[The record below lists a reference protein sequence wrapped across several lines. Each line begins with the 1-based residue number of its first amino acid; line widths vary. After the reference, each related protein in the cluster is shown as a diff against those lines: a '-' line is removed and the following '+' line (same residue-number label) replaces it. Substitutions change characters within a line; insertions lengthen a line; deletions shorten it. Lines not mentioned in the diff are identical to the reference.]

1 MPQVDNNERE
11 GLLTTIRARRKWYL
25 GLYFL
30 QIVAW
35 LLLLVVTEVY
45 NVESTDIMG
54 KRVLGAAVTMSFIG
68 QGTLVTT
75 ILLIDVIFDGCR
87 YLIGK
92 GAEIMGLLFDNFEN
106 KFVVRGRK
114 QGQKQGEKQGEKQ
127 ANARWSAW
135 MTDNPEIKKL
145 IDEGKVATPPK
156 SDNDR

>member
-11 GLLTTIRARRKWYL
+11 GLLTTIRARRARRKWYL

-68 QGTLVTT
+68 QGTLGSVD
-75 ILLIDVIFDGCR
+75 I
-87 YLIGK
+87 
-92 GAEIMGLLFDNFEN
+92 
-106 KFVVRGRK
+106 
-114 QGQKQGEKQGEKQ
+114 
-127 ANARWSAW
+127 
-135 MTDNPEIKKL
+135 
-145 IDEGKVATPPK
+145 
-156 SDNDR
+156 

>member
-1 MPQVDNNERE
+1 M
-11 GLLTTIRARRKWYL
+11 RARRKWYL

-45 NVESTDIMG
+45 NVQSTDIMG
-54 KRVLGAAVTMSFIG
+54 QRVLGAAVTMSFIG

-87 YLIGK
+87 YLVGK
-92 GAEIMGLLFDNFEN
+92 GAEIMGLLFNNFEN
-106 KFVVRGRK
+106 KFVVRGR
-114 QGQKQGEKQGEKQ
+114 KQ

-156 SDNDR
+156 SDDDPQ

>member
-54 KRVLGAAVTMSFIG
+54 QRVLGGAVTMSFIG
-68 QGTLVTT
+68 QGTLVTVD
-75 ILLIDVIFDGCR
+75 I
-87 YLIGK
+87 
-92 GAEIMGLLFDNFEN
+92 
-106 KFVVRGRK
+106 
-114 QGQKQGEKQGEKQ
+114 
-127 ANARWSAW
+127 
-135 MTDNPEIKKL
+135 
-145 IDEGKVATPPK
+145 
-156 SDNDR
+156 